1 MRRIFALLVFL
12 LTCSNIHADTSGTL
26 NTSKNYDAIGEFV
39 AYLTETSKPLT
50 LQQAQTAYNSGIFS
64 KWDRPVLG
72 FGIGTSP
79 VWLHFTVANES
90 AEAATRRLII
100 ENSWLDHAD
109 VFIIKDNKIISH
121 KTQGDSQ
128 PFKDRAIQHRFFV
141 FEHDYTPGIS
151 EVYIRTATPDPLL
164 LPIFFGNEQASA
176 ARDVTNGYSYGMLY
190 GIIIALLLYNL
201 LLYLS
206 IKQKRYFFYVLYLL
220 MFLFANGSYT
230 GHGYSLFWPD
240 SVWLQQ
246 WINPIAISL
255 FATSGI
261 LFAFSFLKIRKLFH
275 SLYLK
280 TLVFCTLFWLTQA
293 VFMFSGKQAAS
304 VIVAIAFVSFFS
316 IFTFYAAIISLR
328 GGHRDAIYYLV
339 ATVATLFGTII
350 TALTVWGIL
359 PYTTLT
365 YRAAEVAIS
374 IDALLLSLALAEQ
387 IRCAQQEKNQ
397 AQQLARSDMLTGLK
411 NRRAFIEI
419 GTPIW
424 HNATRREQA
433 LSIIL
438 LDLDR
443 FKSINDTHG
452 HAIGDLVLK
461 ETAAVLDNI
470 VRDGDV
476 LARWGGE
483 EFAILLPQTS
493 IEQATQIAE
502 RIRESISKIK
512 INSGNATIIVTASL
526 GVAIKDRNTQ
536 DIDDLFKVADIYL
549 YQAKQNGRNRVCTTL
564 INEAPSDTA
573 PATTSK

>member
-1 MRRIFALLVFL
+1 MSRIFALLFFL
-12 LTCSNIHADTSGTL
+12 LTCSVTHADTSETIY
-26 NTSKNYDAIGEFV
+26 TSKNYDGIGEYV
-39 AYLTETSKPLT
+39 TYLAETNKPLT
-50 LQQAQTAYNSGIFS
+50 LKQAQAAYGSGIFS
-64 KWDRPVLG
+64 KWNRPVLG
-72 FGIGTSP
+72 FGIGASP
-79 VWLHFTVANES
+79 VWLRFTVTNKGNETV
-90 AEAATRRLII
+90 TRRLTV

-109 VFIIKDNKIISH
+109 VFIIKDGKTIFH
-121 KTQGDSQ
+121 KAQGDSQ
-128 PFKDRAIQHRFFV
+128 PFAERSVKHRFFV
-141 FEHDYTPGIS
+141 FDHDYTPGIS
-151 EVYIRTATPDPLL
+151 EVYLRAATPDPML
-164 LPIFFGNEQASA
+164 LPIFFGDETASA
-176 ARDVTNGYSYGMLY
+176 ARDVINGYSYGMLY

-206 IKQKRYFFYVLYLL
+206 IKQKRYFFYVIYLL
-220 MFLFANGSYT
+220 MFLLANGSYT
-230 GHGYSLFWPD
+230 GHGYSLVWPD

-246 WINPIAISL
+246 WINPLAISL

-261 LFAFSFLKIRKLFH
+261 LFAFSFLKIRQLFP

-280 TLVFCTLFWLTQA
+280 TFVFCALFWLTQSL
-293 VFMFSGKQAAS
+293 FMFSGKQAAS

-316 IFTFYAAIISLR
+316 IFTFYAAIISLK
-328 GGHRDAIYYLV
+328 GGHRDAIYYLI

-387 IRCAQQEKNQ
+387 IRRAQQAKSQ
-397 AQQLARSDMLTGLK
+397 AQQLAHSDMLTGLK
-411 NRRAFIEI
+411 NRRAFTEI
-419 GTPIW
+419 STPIW
-424 HNATRREQA
+424 HNAMRREQA
-433 LSIIL
+433 LCIIL

-443 FKSINDTHG
+443 FKTINDTYG

-493 IEQATQIAE
+493 IRQAEQIAE
-502 RIRESISKIK
+502 RIRTGISEIELTSGASKIH
-512 INSGNATIIVTASL
+512 ITASL
-526 GVAIKDRNTQ
+526 GVALKDENTQ
-536 DIDDLFKVADIYL
+536 SIDDLFKVADIFL
-549 YQAKQNGRNRVCTTL
+549 YQAKQNGRDKVCTTF
-564 INEAPSDTA
+564 DTSRQI
-573 PATTSK
+573 TEQ